1 MIGLAFVSV
10 FAVAGGI
17 LAAVYLALLWH
28 SASAAVQRGSIR
40 PLAFGLAMRGALF
53 ILAGLSIEAIDLDSH
68 ARAAAVLSALAGF
81 MTVRL
86 LATTMMRARG
96 VTATVNSK

>member
-17 LAAVYLALLWH
+17 LAAVYLALLWQ
-28 SASAAVQRGSIR
+28 SASAAVQQGSIK
-40 PLAFGLAMRGALF
+40 PLAFGLAMRGAVF
-53 ILAGLSIEAIDLDSH
+53 VLAGLSIAAIDLDSH
-68 ARAAAVLSALAGF
+68 ARAAAALSALAGF

-86 LATTMMRARG
+86 LTTAMMRARG
-96 VTATVNSK
+96 VTATGNSK